1 MNGIGAYSNEKIKKE
16 EEPRK
21 KKGRTEWCDRWEGLG
36 GCLALRRDDRVGLV
50 LLLLLLLRV
59 LRVRVLLR
67 CLRSATHTHTHTH
80 TTQGQISN
88 VISDQRPVQDRRTL
102 SPQLVSRAHQNSP
115 YFGTRAPERSTD
127 KNRRYGCFASLIF
140 ADESTRHEKLLR
152 AQLTRRVNV
161 GG

>member
-1 MNGIGAYSNEKIKKE
+1 MGRSGWLPRPATRRPSGSGAAAAAAARAARASAAAVSAIGH
-16 EEPRK
+16 
-21 KKGRTEWCDRWEGLG
+21 
-36 GCLALRRDDRVGLV
+36 
-50 LLLLLLLRV
+50 
-59 LRVRVLLR
+59 
-67 CLRSATHTHTHTH
+67 THTHTHTH